1 MLKALLFIL
10 SISLLFFSTLDA
22 AANNIRQSI
31 TSQSTIFEY
40 FNNDEKVYSIRE
52 IQQLKSSEWISEKK
66 FKADGFTNNH
76 YWLHVRVTLN
86 TKTVK
91 PLFLEVKNL
100 FIDKISVYLFRGQQS
115 LSYTTG
121 NSIKTDD
128 KPVAASSLYFPL
140 PNNNAEFVDI
150 YIEHQNETDF
160 QLPLAI
166 TDHNES
172 IANVNA
178 QGIFVG
184 MITGLIFVLLIVTL
198 ILYREKQ
205 SSLLRHYL
213 GLLLFG
219 GITILSLE
227 QINLSKLWMN
237 LPWLQNLLI
246 PSLLLC
252 TLWCSICIIKAVIAN
267 KICEYPLIK
276 LSLKWAANITLA
288 IAPILLILPS
298 DIASFAAII
307 VLCISAVT
315 MSALL
320 LTFTVKSKVLQTGLL
335 IAWFTLITTL
345 MLKAFSYTGLLL
357 LPSFTLSIATSL
369 YCLQLLLWFAIILQ
383 HYCAKKALLHDENT
397 QLINELKIQ
406 NTEVNESLTQHHK
419 EHLDLE
425 ALINERT
432 FELNVTLRELQDTN
446 RQLQEQATN
455 DALTGVKNR
464 KFFDQRLQA
473 EYRLSRRQHTPLSL
487 LLLDADKFKL
497 INDSHGHLA
506 GDKVLIE
513 IAKTANGILK
523 RPNDY
528 VCRYGGEEFAILLSH
543 TDEKGALKVAESIR
557 QKIEEAKIMAHSE
570 TLTVTV
576 SIGIAVLMIDK
587 STPETLLFQQADK
600 ALYFAKESGRNNVK
614 SYNEFKLSNNN

>member
-1 MLKALLFIL
+1 MFKALLYIL
-10 SISLLFFSTLDA
+10 SISVLLVSALDVTA
-22 AANNIRQSI
+22 SNIRQVL
-31 TSQSTIFEY
+31 TPQSATFEY
-40 FNNDEKVYSIRE
+40 FNNDSKTYSIRQ
-52 IQQLKSSEWISEKK
+52 IQQLKPSQWIAEPD
-66 FKADGFTNNH
+66 FKTDKLSNHH
-76 YWLHVRVTLN
+76 YWLHVRVPIN
-86 TKTVK
+86 IKTVE
-91 PLFLEVKNL
+91 PLFLEVSNRL
-100 FIDKISVYLFRGQQS
+100 IDKITVYMFRGQQS
-115 LSYTTG
+115 RTYWAGS
-121 NSIKTDD
+121 SIVADSQSS
-128 KPVAASSLYFPL
+128 AASSLYFPL
-140 PNNNAEFVDI
+140 PNNRAEYVDI
-150 YIEHQNETDF
+150 YIEYQDETTF
-160 QLPLAI
+160 QLSLAI

-198 ILYREKQ
+198 IVYREKQ

-213 GLLLFG
+213 GLLLFS

-227 QINLSKLWMN
+227 EINLSKLWIS

-252 TLWCSICIIKAVIAN
+252 TLWCSISVIKALISN
-267 KICEYPLIK
+267 KISEYPLIK
-276 LSLKWAANITLA
+276 LSFKWIANVTLA

-298 DIASFAAII
+298 AIASFAAII

-315 MSALL
+315 ISALL
-320 LTFTVKSKVLQTGLL
+320 LTFTAKSRVLQTWLL

-345 MLKAFSYTGLLL
+345 MLKAFSYTGLLS

-369 YCLQLLLWFAIILQ
+369 YCLQLLLLFAIILQ

-464 KFFDQRLQA
+464 KFFDKRLQA

-487 LLLDADKFKL
+487 LLLDVDKFKL
-497 INDSHGHLA
+497 VNDNYGHLV

-513 IAKTANGILK
+513 ICKIASDTLK

-557 QKIEEAKIMAHSE
+557 QKIEDATITTNNE
-570 TLTVTV
+570 TLKVTV
-576 SIGIAVLMIDK
+576 SIGISVLMIEE
-587 STPETLLFQQADK
+587 STPETLLFEQADK

-614 SYNEFKLSNNN
+614 NYSEYQVLNK